1 MSSKTTKASKKA
13 SFKDVLILKINDY
26 LDQAF
31 STEDTDKRQKYR
43 EAIMAMEQL
52 LLLVSDLE

>member
-1 MSSKTTKASKKA
+1 MSSKTTKASKIA